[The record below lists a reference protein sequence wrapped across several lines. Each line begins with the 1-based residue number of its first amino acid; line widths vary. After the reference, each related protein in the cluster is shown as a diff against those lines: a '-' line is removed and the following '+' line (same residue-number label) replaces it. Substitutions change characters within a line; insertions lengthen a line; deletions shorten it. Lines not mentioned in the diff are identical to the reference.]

1 MEAKEATLNSDRFIF
16 KNNNYMLKITAY
28 QKDGSL
34 FRSHYNDADSIPT
47 SEYFPGEWFLHGELQ
62 CFVGFDKGIATN
74 CEELDIVAG
83 MPNFAE
89 IKNSK
94 VVSIFNRKTMYRM
107 KFSGVIPVEVEGID
121 RPCTGYFWLEDETEI
136 KWEGYTYPYWRQR
149 GLVVFA
155 DNRED
160 NCYAH
165 FCYEHKRMIY
175 TEFDKNRARETGPI
189 NVVRY

>member
-1 MEAKEATLNSDRFIF
+1 
-16 KNNNYMLKITAY
+16 MLKITAY

-62 CFVGFDKGIATN
+62 CLVGFDKGIATN
-74 CEELDIVAG
+74 CEELGIAAN

-89 IKNSK
+89 IKDSN
-94 VVSIFNRKTMYRM
+94 VVSIFNRTPMRRM
-107 KFSGVIPVEVEGID
+107 KLNGVIPVEVEGID

-136 KWEGYTYPYWRQR
+136 QWEGRKYPYWRQR

-155 DNRED
+155 DNDED
-160 NCYAH
+160 NCYARL
-165 FCYEHKRMIY
+165 CYEHNCMIY
-175 TEFDKNRARETGPI
+175 TEFDKNRARKVGPI
-189 NVVRY
+189 NVIRF